1 MKVLL
6 FSQITFKQAWE
17 EVYPVILEKGNQNVI
32 VISPAVMVMW
42 PNLFVFFK
50 VITCKTFT
58 RVIWSFFG
66 IKTDR
71 LLELGL
77 QKSCTALLQL
87 KKIKNG

>member
-42 PNLFVFFK
+42 PNYLQNLYSCNLIFF
-50 VITCKTFT
+50 
-58 RVIWSFFG
+58 RH
-66 IKTDR
+66 
-71 LLELGL
+71 
-77 QKSCTALLQL
+77 
-87 KKIKNG
+87 KNW

>member
-42 PNLFVFFK
+42 PYLFVFLK
-50 VITCKTFT
+50 SLPAKP
-58 RVIWSFFG
+58 
-66 IKTDR
+66 
-71 LLELGL
+71 LLV
-77 QKSCTALLQL
+77 
-87 KKIKNG
+87 